1 MKVFSGVCASCL
13 FLCTLSA
20 AQNTYE
26 FNSFQNP
33 GATVTRV
40 FGLNGHGDL
49 VGTDNVIP
57 GRHAFLVSRNNYVA
71 LDASGVLGTHISFAR
86 DVNDAGDIVGGYI
99 GDDGNEH
106 GFILRHGVL
115 ATLDVP
121 FAGSVGTQLDGINSS
136 GIMTGVWVDGAFT
149 AHGFVY
155 ENGTFAHLDYPGAL
169 DTFPYGIN
177 SRGDI
182 VGNWDTDQSTVGHG
196 FLFSRGQIFSID
208 VPGAVPDG
216 TAATGINEKG
226 QIVGSFIGGDGN
238 SHGFLAEGSMFT
250 TLDCADAANTSVWG
264 INSAGQ
270 IAGTCDAAGQRL
282 GFVADRIPM
291 KKP

>member
-1 MKVFSGVCASCL
+1 MKVFSGVCVSWL
-13 FLCTLSA
+13 LLCSLSV
-20 AQNTYE
+20 AQGSYQ

-40 FGLNGHGDL
+40 FGLNGHGEL

-57 GRHAFLVSRNNYVA
+57 GRHAFLVNRNNYVA

-86 DVNDAGDIVGGYI
+86 DVNDAGEIVGGYI

-106 GFILRHGVL
+106 GFILRHEGL
-115 ATLDVP
+115 TTLDVP
-121 FAGSVGTQLDGINSS
+121 FAGSVGTQLNGINSS
-136 GIMTGVWVDGAFT
+136 GFITGVWVDEAFT

-155 ENGTFAHLDYPGAL
+155 EKGNFARLDYPGAL

-182 VGNWDTDQSTVGHG
+182 VGNWDSDQSTVGHG
-196 FLFSRGQIFSID
+196 FVFSSGHFFSID

-216 TAATGINEKG
+216 TAATGINNRGE
-226 QIVGSFIGGDGN
+226 IVGSFIGEDGN
-238 SHGFLAEGSMFT
+238 SHGFLAEGSVFT
-250 TLDCADAANTSVWG
+250 TLDCAEAANTSVWG

-282 GFVADRIPM
+282 GFIADRIPM
-291 KKP
+291 RKP

>member
-1 MKVFSGVCASCL
+1 MKVLSAVSASCL
-13 FLCTLSA
+13 VLCVLSG
-20 AQNTYE
+20 AQVTYQ
-26 FNSFQNP
+26 FKSFQNP

-49 VGTDNVIP
+49 VGTDNTIP
-57 GRHAFLVSRNNYVA
+57 GRHAFLVNRDSYTS
-71 LDASGVLGTHISFAR
+71 LDSSGTLGTHTSFAR

-106 GFILRHGVL
+106 GFILRHGAL
-115 ATLDVP
+115 STLDVP
-121 FAGSVGTQLDGINSS
+121 FTGSIGTQLNGINNS
-136 GIMTGVWVDGAFT
+136 GIMTGVWVDEAFT
-149 AHGFVY
+149 AHGFVF
-155 ENGTFAHLDYPGAL
+155 EKGNFAHLDFPGAL

-196 FLFSRGQIFSID
+196 FVFSRGRIFSFD

-226 QIVGSFIGGDGN
+226 EIVGSYIGEDGN
-238 SHGFLAEGSMFT
+238 SHGFLAEGSSFAA
-250 TLDCADAANTSVWG
+250 LDCAEAANTSVWG

-282 GFVADRIPM
+282 GFIADRIPM
-291 KKP
+291 RKP